1 MCNYRCKLLLLQMA
15 SLGSTPNGELINLM
29 VEAVKADFLASGG
42 NLAYFDD
49 ATIREQVMKRLA
61 GESSDDDGTC
71 QGGSGPPP
79 NASVEKQQETVRA
92 SPYFAALAASRARQE
107 AKKKEEEEQTKKKE

>member
-1 MCNYRCKLLLLQMA
+1 MA
-15 SLGSTPNGELINLM
+15 SIVSTNKEMIDQM

-49 ATIREQVMKRLA
+49 ATVRKDIIKRLA
-61 GESSDDDGTC
+61 GESSDDYDCTC
-71 QGGSGPPP
+71 GGGSGPPP
-79 NASVEKQQETVRA
+79 KESVEKPQETVRA

-107 AKKKEEEEQTKKKE
+107 AKKKEEEDKTKKKE